1 MSSKKEIVDNYRK
14 NKKINKAKIKNDRF
28 NRERSIMD
36 ENNSLP
42 SGMFDKNLSV
52 DDLLLDKDRLKRNK
66 SINNIDEE
74 NNSEEEQKDII
85 VDDEFTDDYF
95 EPVVYN
101 PTKK

>member
-14 NKKINKAKIKNDRF
+14 NKKISKAKIKNDRSK
-28 NRERSIMD
+28 REINMMD

-42 SGMFDKNLSV
+42 SGMFDKSLSI
-52 DDLLLDKDRLKRNK
+52 DDLVLDKDRLQKNK
-66 SINNIDEE
+66 SIIDEE